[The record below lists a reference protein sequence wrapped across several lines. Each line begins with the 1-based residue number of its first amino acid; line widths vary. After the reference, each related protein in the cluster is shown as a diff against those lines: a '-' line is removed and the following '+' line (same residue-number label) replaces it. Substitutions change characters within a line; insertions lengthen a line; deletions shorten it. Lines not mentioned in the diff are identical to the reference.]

1 MQSFGHKGRL
11 EDARMLSG
19 RGRYVSDWNLP
30 GQAYGCF
37 MRSDRPHAR
46 IASIDSSG
54 ALGMP
59 GVIAV
64 LTGED
69 VAEAQYKSLP
79 AFAPMKG
86 RNGTDLIIP
95 HRPTLALGFVRYVGE
110 PIALVVAETAMQ
122 AQDAAEALVVDYEEL
137 PAVFD
142 AKEAIVP
149 GAPLVHDG
157 VPGNLALDFVGG
169 D

>member
-1 MQSFGHKGRL
+1 MQSFGRKEDYRGRL
-11 EDARMLSG
+11 EDARMLTG

-30 GQAYGCF
+30 GQAHGSF

-46 IASIDSSG
+46 LAAIDASA
-54 ALGMP
+54 ALAMP

-69 VAEAQYKSLP
+69 AVADGHKSLP

-95 HRPTLALGFVRYVGE
+95 HPPTLAIDRVRYVR
-110 PIALVVAETAMQ
+110 
-122 AQDAAEALVVDYEEL
+122 
-137 PAVFD
+137 
-142 AKEAIVP
+142 
-149 GAPLVHDG
+149 
-157 VPGNLALDFVGG
+157 
-169 D
+169 

>member
-86 RNGTDLIIP
+86 SNGTDLIIP
-95 HRPTLALGFVRYVGE
+95 HRPTLALGFVPIDTSTVG
-110 PIALVVAETAMQ
+110 PR
-122 AQDAAEALVVDYEEL
+122 
-137 PAVFD
+137 
-142 AKEAIVP
+142 
-149 GAPLVHDG
+149 
-157 VPGNLALDFVGG
+157 
-169 D
+169 